1 MYAVRDPDYRKPP
14 ASTYAQNLRKI
25 FANTV
30 DPRQTVMVPDR
41 NQADTETGS
50 EPAQVDALETAKAA
64 AIQALRADSQTM
76 GKLSGPDGA
85 AWGSIKATLLEHLSE
100 RLDDRDNI
108 AFRLVKTA
116 MDRIFGPQGDA
127 WESYK
132 HPVREKTYV
141 RKITRS

>member
-1 MYAVRDPDYRKPP
+1 MHAVRDPDYRKPP
-14 ASTYAQNLRKI
+14 VSTYAQHLREL
-25 FANTV
+25 FANTT
-30 DPRQTVMVPDR
+30 DPRQTVLVPDR
-41 NQADTETGS
+41 NPPDTETGS

-64 AIQALRADSQTM
+64 AIQALRADAQTM
-76 GKLSGPDGA
+76 SKLNGPDGA
-85 AWGSIKATLLEHLSE
+85 PWGGIKAALLEHLSE

-141 RKITRS
+141 RRIIRP